1 MLERKSLIQIRPEEE
16 GATAIDYLSD
26 RFTYHSRS
34 GWLDELAAGRLLLN
48 GRSVCAEALLHAGDC
63 LEYRPAPRPE
73 PPVDTAVAVL
83 ESSADWAILN
93 KSGNLPCHPAGCFF
107 NHTLWALI
115 KTGQISGLEAHEEIH
130 FVTRLDRETSGIVVV
145 TWDAET
151 AHRMTNALAKPEA
164 VKEYRVLVEGDFPD
178 SLEANGWL
186 WTAKEATISKK
197 RTFSMDEPSSDA
209 QNVVSAATSFRCIRR
224 FDGMSELSA
233 ILHTGR
239 THQIRATLCSL
250 GFPVVGDKLY
260 GVDETCFLR
269 FINACLTADD
279 LKRLK
284 MPRQALHAFQ
294 LSFELDGKR
303 QKATAP
309 VSWDAVRRGS

>member
-1 MLERKSLIQIRPEEE
+1 MLERKSLIQIRSEDDGTLVIE
-16 GATAIDYLSD
+16 YLCR
-26 RFTYHSRS
+26 RFTYHSRDKWQ
-34 GWLDELAAGRLLLN
+34 GELAAGRLILN
-48 GRSVCAEALLHAGDC
+48 GCEAREDDALHGGDC
-63 LEYRPAPRPE
+63 LEYRPEPRPE
-73 PPVDTAVAVL
+73 PSVDTSVAVL
-83 ESSADWAILN
+83 ESAADWAILN

-115 KTGQISGLEAHEEIH
+115 KTGQITGLSAHDDIH

-145 TWDAET
+145 AWNAET
-151 AHRMTNALAKPEA
+151 AHRITKALARPDA

-178 SLEANGWL
+178 ALEANGWL
-186 WTAKEATISKK
+186 WTASDAVVSKK
-197 RTFSMDEPSSDA
+197 RCFSTEPPPDDA
-209 QNVVSAATSFRCIRR
+209 LNVMTAWTSFNSVRR

-233 ILHTGR
+233 TLHTGR

-269 FINACLTADD
+269 FIKGCLTSDD

-284 MPRQALHAFQ
+284 MPRQALHAYR
-294 LSFELDGKR
+294 LSLSLDGR
-303 QKATAP
+303 VINAVAP
-309 VSWDAVRRGS
+309 VPWTIPL